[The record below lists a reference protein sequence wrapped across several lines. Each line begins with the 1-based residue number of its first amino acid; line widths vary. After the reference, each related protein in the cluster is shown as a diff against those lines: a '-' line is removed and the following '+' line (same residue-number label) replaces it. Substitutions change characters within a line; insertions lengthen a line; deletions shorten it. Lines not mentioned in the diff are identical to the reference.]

1 MKINYFDVGFPYIV
15 IENTFNNEELKLIW
29 EELNFLCHPSKL
41 YPPEKTDSAFVF
53 EENEV
58 NYLKKNKGIFLDD
71 LYQNRDTSNILT
83 VNRKMF
89 DNISEIFSSHNSW
102 FFKNF
107 NCDADYTLISY
118 YENEDYYKEHIDAS
132 IITILT
138 WFYQEPKKFTGGNLI
153 FPEFNHKIN
162 INNNY
167 TLIFPGM
174 IKHAVESV
182 NMREEDIG
190 KKYGR
195 FCMSQF
201 CK

>member
-1 MKINYFDVGFPYIV
+1 MKINCFDFEFPYVV
-15 IENTFNNEELKLIW
+15 IENTFNNEELELIW

-41 YPPEKTDSAFVF
+41 YFPEKTGGTFDSQ
-53 EENEV
+53 N
-58 NYLKKNKGIFLDD
+58 NWLKKNKGIFLDD
-71 LYQNRDTSNILT
+71 VYQNRDSSNILT

-89 DNISEIFSSHNSW
+89 DNINEIFLSHNSW

-107 NCDADYTLISY
+107 NCTEDYTLISY
-118 YENEDYYKEHIDAS
+118 YENDDFYKEHIDVS
-132 IITILT
+132 MVTMLT
-138 WFYQEPKKFTGGNLI
+138 WFYQEPKKFVGGNLI

-174 IKHAVESV
+174 IKHAVEPV
-182 NMREEDIG
+182 NMKEEDIG

-201 CK
+201 CR